1 MMSKTSVNITIAGL
15 SYQLTLDAADHDMVQ
30 QASSF
35 INEHISEFEK
45 NYPVKE
51 KRDLLAMVSLQMVTE
66 LLKTKQQQAS
76 EIHRLQTLLN
86 ELNSMVEN
94 HTKKIQA

>member
-1 MMSKTSVNITIAGL
+1 MMSDTSVTITIAGA
-15 SYQLTLDAADHDMVQ
+15 SFQLKVNAADHDLVQ

-45 NYPVKE
+45 NYPVKD
-51 KRDLLAMVSLQMVTE
+51 KRDVLAMVSLQMVTE

-76 EIHRLQTLLN
+76 EIHRLQTLLD

-94 HTKKIQA
+94 HAKKVQL

>member
-1 MMSKTSVNITIAGL
+1 MSDTSVTITIAGL
-15 SYQLTLDAADHDMVQ
+15 NYQLKLDAANHEQVQ
-30 QASSF
+30 QAASF

-51 KRDLLAMVSLQMVTE
+51 KRDILAMVSLQMVTE
-66 LLKTKQQQAS
+66 LLKSKQQQAS
-76 EIHRLQTLLN
+76 EIHRLQTLLD

-94 HTKKIQA
+94 HARKVNS

>member
-1 MMSKTSVNITIAGL
+1 MSDTSVTITIAGIPL
-15 SYQLTLDAADHDMVQ
+15 QLKVNAADHDVVQ

-51 KRDLLAMVSLQMVTE
+51 KRDMLAMVSLQMVTE
-66 LLKTKQQQAS
+66 LLKSKQQQAS
-76 EIHRLQTLLN
+76 EIHRLQTLLD

-94 HTKKIQA
+94 HAKKVQL

>member
-1 MMSKTSVNITIAGL
+1 MSLTSASINIAGQ
-15 SYQLTLDAADHDMVQ
+15 SYTLKLDEATRESVEHAA
-30 QASSF
+30 SF

-45 NYPVKE
+45 KYPVKE
-51 KRDLLAMVSLQMVTE
+51 KRDLLAMVSLEMVTE
-66 LLKTKQQQAS
+66 LLKKQQQQTS

-94 HTKKIQA
+94 HAKNVQL

>member
-1 MMSKTSVNITIAGL
+1 MMSDTSVTITIAGL
-15 SYQLTLDAADHDMVQ
+15 NYQLKLDAANHDQVQ
-30 QASSF
+30 QAASF

-66 LLKTKQQQAS
+66 LLKTKQQQ
-76 EIHRLQTLLN
+76 R
-86 ELNSMVEN
+86 
-94 HTKKIQA
+94 

>member
-1 MMSKTSVNITIAGL
+1 MMSDTSVTIAIAGL
-15 SYQLTLDAADHDMVQ
+15 NYQLKLDAANHDAVE
-30 QASSF
+30 QAASF

-51 KRDLLAMVSLQMVTE
+51 KRDILAMVSLQMVTE
-66 LLKTKQQQAS
+66 LLKNKQQQAS
-76 EIHRLQTLLN
+76 EIHRLQTLLD

-94 HTKKIQA
+94 HAKKVNS

>member
-1 MMSKTSVNITIAGL
+1 MSDTSVTITIAGI
-15 SYQLTLDAADHDMVQ
+15 SFQLKVNAADHDVVQ

-45 NYPVKE
+45 NYPVKD
-51 KRDLLAMVSLQMVTE
+51 KRDVLAMVSLQMVTE
-66 LLKTKQQQAS
+66 LLKAKQQQAS
-76 EIHRLQTLLN
+76 EIHRLQTLLD

-94 HTKKIQA
+94 HAKKVQL

>member
-1 MMSKTSVNITIAGL
+1 MSLTSTSINIAGQ
-15 SYQLTLDAADHDMVQ
+15 SYTLKLDESTRESVEQAA
-30 QASSF
+30 SF

-45 NYPVKE
+45 KYPVKE
-51 KRDLLAMVSLQMVTE
+51 KRDLLAMVSLEMVTE
-66 LLKTKQQQAS
+66 LLKNQQQQAS

-94 HTKKIQA
+94 HAKNVQL

>member
-1 MMSKTSVNITIAGL
+1 MSDTSVTITIAGINL
-15 SYQLTLDAADHDMVQ
+15 QLKVSAADHDVVQ

-51 KRDLLAMVSLQMVTE
+51 KRDVLAMVSLQMVTE
-66 LLKTKQQQAS
+66 LLKSKQQQAS
-76 EIHRLQTLLN
+76 EVQRLQTLLD

-94 HTKKIQA
+94 HAKKVQL

>member
-1 MMSKTSVNITIAGL
+1 MSDTSVTITIAGINL
-15 SYQLTLDAADHDMVQ
+15 QLKVNAADHDMVE

-45 NYPVKE
+45 NYPVKD
-51 KRDLLAMVSLQMVTE
+51 KRDVLAMVSLQMVTE
-66 LLKTKQQQAS
+66 LLKNKQQQAS
-76 EIHRLQTLLN
+76 EIHRLQTLLD

-94 HTKKIQA
+94 HAKKVQL

>member
-1 MMSKTSVNITIAGL
+1 MSDTSVTITIAGIN
-15 SYQLTLDAADHDMVQ
+15 YQLKLDAANHNQVQ
-30 QASSF
+30 QAASF

-51 KRDLLAMVSLQMVTE
+51 KRDILAMVSLQMVTE

-76 EIHRLQTLLN
+76 EIQRLQTLLD

-94 HTKKIQA
+94 HAKKVNS

>member
-1 MMSKTSVNITIAGL
+1 MSNTTVNITIAGL
-15 SYQLTLDAADHDMVQ
+15 NYQLKLDAADHDMVQ
-30 QASSF
+30 QAASF

-66 LLKTKQQQAS
+66 LLKNKQQQAS

>member
-1 MMSKTSVNITIAGL
+1 MSDTSVTITIAGL
-15 SYQLTLDAADHDMVQ
+15 NYQLKLSAADHNMVQ
-30 QASSF
+30 QAASF

-51 KRDLLAMVSLQMVTE
+51 KRDILAMVSLQMVTE

-76 EIHRLQTLLN
+76 EIHRLQTLLD

-94 HTKKIQA
+94 HAKKVSS

>member
-1 MMSKTSVNITIAGL
+1 MMSDTSVTITIAGISFRL
-15 SYQLTLDAADHDMVQ
+15 KVNAADHDVVQ

-45 NYPVKE
+45 NYPVKD
-51 KRDLLAMVSLQMVTE
+51 KRDVLAMVSLQMVTE
-66 LLKTKQQQAS
+66 LLKSKQQQAS
-76 EIHRLQTLLN
+76 EIHRLQTLLD

-94 HTKKIQA
+94 HAKKVQL

>member
-1 MMSKTSVNITIAGL
+1 MSDTSVTITIAGIN
-15 SYQLTLDAADHDMVQ
+15 YQLKLDAANHNQVQ
-30 QASSF
+30 QAASF

-51 KRDLLAMVSLQMVTE
+51 KRDILAMVSLQMVTE

-76 EIHRLQTLLN
+76 EIHRLQTLLD

-94 HTKKIQA
+94 HAKKVNS

>member
-1 MMSKTSVNITIAGL
+1 MMGKTSVNITIAGL
-15 SYQLTLDAADHDMVQ
+15 SYQLTLDAADHDMVE

-45 NYPVKE
+45 KYPVKE

-76 EIHRLQTLLN
+76 EIHRLQTLLD

-94 HTKKIQA
+94 HAKKVQA

>member
-1 MMSKTSVNITIAGL
+1 MSDTMVDITIAGS
-15 SYQLTLDAADHDMVQ
+15 SYRLKLDAAGQDQVR
-30 QASSF
+30 QAESF

-51 KRDLLAMVSLQMVTE
+51 KRDILAMVSLQMVTE
-66 LLKTKQQQAS
+66 LLKIKQQQAT
-76 EIHRLQTLLN
+76 EIHRLQTLLD

-94 HTKKIQA
+94 HAKKVQA

>member
-1 MMSKTSVNITIAGL
+1 MMSDTSVTITIAGINL
-15 SYQLTLDAADHDMVQ
+15 QLKVSAADHDVVQ

-51 KRDLLAMVSLQMVTE
+51 KRDVLAMVSLQMVTE
-66 LLKTKQQQAS
+66 LLKSKQQQAS
-76 EIHRLQTLLN
+76 EVQRLQTLLD

-94 HTKKIQA
+94 HAKKVQL

>member
-1 MMSKTSVNITIAGL
+1 MSDTSVTITIAGL
-15 SYQLTLDAADHDMVQ
+15 NYQLKLNAADHDAVQ

-35 INEHISEFEK
+35 INDHISEFEK
-45 NYPVKE
+45 KYPVKE

-66 LLKTKQQQAS
+66 LLKNKQQQAS
-76 EIHRLQTLLN
+76 EIHRLQTLLD

-94 HTKKIQA
+94 HAKKVQA

>member
-1 MMSKTSVNITIAGL
+1 MSDTSVTITIAGI
-15 SYQLTLDAADHDMVQ
+15 SFQLKVNAADHDVVE

-45 NYPVKE
+45 NYPVKD
-51 KRDLLAMVSLQMVTE
+51 KRDVLAMVSLQMVTE
-66 LLKTKQQQAS
+66 LLKSKQQQAS
-76 EIHRLQTLLN
+76 EIHRLQTLLD

-94 HTKKIQA
+94 HAKKVQL